1 MHILASYVVD
11 QWLQEH
17 AQKGSISSFLGATLV
32 RTSSCQVCSAG
43 VLWEGG
49 EGGGVSTN
57 IRSGV
62 LVLLSPIFGSL

>member
-11 QWLQEH
+11 EWLQEH
-17 AQKGSISSFLGATLV
+17 AQKGSISSFLGVTPM
-32 RTSSCQVCSAG
+32 RTSPCQVCSAG
-43 VLWEGG
+43 VLWGG
-49 EGGGVSTN
+49 GGGGVSTN